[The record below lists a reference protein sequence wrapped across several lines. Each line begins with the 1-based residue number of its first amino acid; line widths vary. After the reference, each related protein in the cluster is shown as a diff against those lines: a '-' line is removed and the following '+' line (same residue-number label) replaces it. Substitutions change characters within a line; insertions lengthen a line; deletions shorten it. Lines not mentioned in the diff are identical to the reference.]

1 MSLPKHD
8 PGLAK
13 FITSLDPSMYSISGG
28 ESSTSS
34 TAKAVENL
42 KEQTEY
48 QWYQDQARETL
59 PCEPCS
65 PKKLY
70 LNAQDPVA
78 MAMVPDLSRIY
89 NNIESSRRKRESE
102 QESNP
107 FVNLLVG
114 AVVGGLIVLGVMKML
129 S

>member
-8 PGLAK
+8 PSLAAFVK
-13 FITSLDPSMYSISGG
+13 TLDPTMYSISGG

-34 TAKAVENL
+34 TAKAVKDL
-42 KEQTEY
+42 REQQEY

-70 LNAQDPVA
+70 LNPQDPV
-78 MAMVPDLSRIY
+78 MTAMVSDLSRIH

-114 AVVGGLIVLGVMKML
+114 AVVGGLIVLMVLKCL
-129 S
+129 